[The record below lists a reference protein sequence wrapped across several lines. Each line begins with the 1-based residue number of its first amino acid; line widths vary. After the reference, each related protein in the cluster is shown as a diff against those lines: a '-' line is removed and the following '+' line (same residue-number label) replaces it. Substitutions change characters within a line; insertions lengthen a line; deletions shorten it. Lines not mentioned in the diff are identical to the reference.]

1 MQPGQTATER
11 LFQEPYDFS
20 LVLGG
25 PLFQIYRRAH
35 LTGDALELL
44 HRRVIV
50 ICLFAWLPPLVLSVL
65 EGHAWG
71 GTVDVPFLWDVHA
84 HGRFLVALP
93 LFILAELMV
102 HKQLRPLVRQFI
114 NRGLVP
120 ETGQARFDAA
130 LSSAF
135 RMRNSVVAEVLL
147 ILIVYLVGV
156 LVVWRSQAALPVTT
170 WYGSPEGGRMHPT
183 LAGWWFILISLP
195 LFQFILLRWYY
206 RLFIWAQFLW
216 RVTRIELKLVPTN
229 PDQAGGLGF
238 LALTVLAFAPLLV
251 GHSVLVASWVA
262 GRIFFANAELIQFKL
277 DLLVYV
283 GFMLVI
289 VVGPL
294 LVFAPHL
301 ERARRAGLR
310 EYGSLASSYVREF
323 EAKWVRGGSSQKEML
338 LGSPDIQSL
347 ADMGNSLDRVRAMK
361 LLPFGKDTFIRT
373 MVLILLPLLPLLL
386 TMLSLEELLSR
397 VLKVIF

>member
-1 MQPGQTATER
+1 MQSGQTATER

-93 LFILAELMV
+93 LFILAELMA
-102 HKQLRPLVRQFI
+102 HQQLRALVRQFI

-147 ILIVYLVGV
+147 ILFVYLVGV
-156 LVVWRSQAALPVTT
+156 LVVWRTQAALPVTT

-183 LAGWWFILISLP
+183 MAGWWLILISLP

-216 RVTRIELKLVPTN
+216 RVARIELKLVPTN

-238 LALTVLAFAPLLV
+238 LALTVLAFAPLLL
-251 GHSVLVASWVA
+251 GQSALMASWIA
-262 GRIFFANAELIQFKL
+262 SRIFFANAKLLEFKL
-277 DLLVYV
+277 DLLIFVA
-283 GFMLVI
+283 FMLLL

-294 LVFAPHL
+294 LVFAPQL

-310 EYGSLASSYVREF
+310 EYGSLASGYVREF
-323 EAKWVRGGSSQKEML
+323 ERKWLRGGASPNELL
-338 LGSPDIQSL
+338 LGNPDLQSL
-347 ADMGNSLDRVRAMK
+347 ADLGNSFDRVREMK
-361 LLPFGKDTFIRT
+361 LVPFGKDTLIRAL
-373 MVLILLPLLPLLL
+373 VLVLLPVLPLTL
-386 TMLSLEELLSR
+386 TMISLDELLSR